1 MKNMVVK
8 INNRTVQINNRQD
21 LCGGDALVMWKAK
34 LRSS

>member
-8 INNRTVQINNRQD
+8 INNKTVQINSSQD
-21 LCGGDALVMWKAK
+21 LCGGDALVMWKTK